1 MKENPRTGVTAKST
15 DPKKSIG
22 NLFLNILI
30 VLLAIVV
37 AFLSYQLVNKFK
49 NSGSKTPPSAI
60 SKTVPAAIIQLEVL
74 NGCGVS
80 GAADKITDFL
90 RKKHVDVVQIGNYM
104 SNEID
109 KTLVIDRTG
118 NKANAQKI
126 ADILGI
132 DYKNIVQ
139 QINEDYFLDV
149 SLVIGKDYNQLLTN
163 LK

>member
-1 MKENPRTGVTAKST
+1 MKEKPRPGITEKNA
-15 DPKKSIG
+15 DPKKSIS
-22 NLFLNILI
+22 NLFLNII
-30 VLLAIVV
+30 ITLLAIVV
-37 AFLSYQLVNKFK
+37 AFLSYSLVTKFK
-49 NSGSKTPPSAI
+49 SNSSKKPVSVV

-90 RKKHVDVVQIGNYM
+90 RKNHVDVVQTGNYM
-104 SNEID
+104 SFEID
-109 KTLVIDRTG
+109 KSLVIDRTG
-118 NKANAQKI
+118 NRANAEKV

-132 DYKNIVQ
+132 EHKNIIQ

-149 SLVIGKDYNQLLTN
+149 SLVIGKDYNQLINN